1 MDTEEGPNLM
11 SWLIDLAKGNDRKPD
26 KIAHLQLLLSFAS
39 VHTALVRIL
48 NVLYDIMANP
58 ELVQVLE
65 DEIHAVANSDTGWA
79 DVPYERLYK
88 LDSVIRGSQR
98 MSPPGAIGVK
108 RLFQTQYTFQGGL
121 NISKGTYVCL
131 PALAIEHDPYFYPNP
146 HAFNRLRSYRSYMQA
161 NEGGRETK
169 CQPVS
174 ICHDRSDEYE
184 LRTRQEHLSWAV
196 LCASLAVKMVMV
208 KLLTEY
214 DFKSLPGATRP
225 SNLMFHE
232 SYLSRHCKRYW
243 SGAKEKE
250 CARFSPRYCYNSNFL
265 SHSLLRKPSRVIYD
279 MLGQRT
285 RRERQHQMKMVSRA
299 GQYERTWFYNFLG
312 TDGPSSL
319 TASSCAGNRPVGTTR

>member
-1 MDTEEGPNLM
+1 MRGGGKQNVNQFRYATTGRTNM
-11 SWLIDLAKGNDRKPD
+11 SFGHGKN
-26 KIAHLQLLLSFAS
+26 
-39 VHTALVRIL
+39 TC
-48 NVLYDIMANP
+48 
-58 ELVQVLE
+58 
-65 DEIHAVANSDTGWA
+65 
-79 DVPYERLYK
+79 
-88 LDSVIRGSQR
+88 
-98 MSPPGAIGVK
+98 PG
-108 RLFQTQYTFQGGL
+108 RFF
-121 NISKGTYVCL
+121 
-131 PALAIEHDPYFYPNP
+131 
-146 HAFNRLRSYRSYMQA
+146 
-161 NEGGRETK
+161 
-169 CQPVS
+169 
-174 ICHDRSDEYE
+174 
-184 LRTRQEHLSWAV
+184 
-196 LCASLAVKMVMV
+196 ASLAVKMVMV

-319 TASSCAGNRPVGTTR
+319 TASSCASNRPVGTTR